1 MSQEEQSGLTRRVV
15 LAGVGV
21 ASVAV
26 LGGCARYGPGAGS
39 DSGAAGGSGSGAGSG
54 SGPGAGSGSRETLST
69 TAIPVGGGV
78 VLGERGVVVTQ
89 PSAGQFK
96 AFSAICTHQGC
107 TVAEVRAGTINC
119 PCHGSR
125 FSAVD
130 GSVVNGP
137 AARPLRP
144 VAVTVAGTDITFG

>member
-1 MSQEEQSGLTRRVV
+1 MSSDGSMSRRAV

-26 LGGCARYGPGAGS
+26 LGGCARYGPATPDPGS
-39 DSGAAGGSGSGAGSG
+39 GTAEGSVSSAPDAGGAL
-54 SGPGAGSGSRETLST
+54 PT
-69 TAIPVGGGV
+69 TAVPVGGGV

-89 PSAGQFK
+89 PNAGQFK

-125 FSAVD
+125 FSAAD

-137 AARPLRP
+137 AARPLKP
-144 VAVTVAGTDITFG
+144 VPITVAGTNITFG

>member
-1 MSQEEQSGLTRRVV
+1 MSQEVPMSRRAV

-21 ASVAV
+21 ASAAV
-26 LGGCARYGPGAGS
+26 LAGCARYGP
-39 DSGAAGGSGSGAGSG
+39 AAQDSGSGTAEGSASSAADAG
-54 SGPGAGSGSRETLST
+54 GALST
-69 TAIPVGGGV
+69 TAVPVGGGV

-125 FSAVD
+125 FSAAD

-137 AARPLRP
+137 AARALK
-144 VAVTVAGTDITFG
+144 AIAITVAGTNITFG